1 MEFLRFLAI
10 MYVLI
15 ILPPLSILTEAVVL
29 RLYLLQS
36 RPFWHSLLDS
46 FLMNLVAGLL
56 GFAWSPL
63 FSHLT
68 SRRYGRPI
76 YPSYMTW
83 ASIAIYGALSVVIK
97 GLILTLLEKGK
108 YPLRQIWITSLL
120 ANILNYVPLFI
131 ALAVAP
137 RLW

>member
-1 MEFLRFLAI
+1 
-10 MYVLI
+10 
-15 ILPPLSILTEAVVL
+15 
-29 RLYLLQS
+29 
-36 RPFWHSLLDS
+36 
-46 FLMNLVAGLL
+46 MNLVSGSL
-56 GFAWSPL
+56 GFAWFYYYVEVPL
-63 FSHLT
+63 Y
-68 SRRYGRPI
+68 RR
-76 YPSYMTW
+76 PSYSTW
-83 ASIAIYGALSVVIK
+83 ANIAIYGALSVVIE